1 MIYCTID
8 LRRTKDDSGSGEERR
23 REKREKHRRG
33 KIYSKSLDLVSNQTL
48 RRFKSFDFDPPA
60 RHLRLSSLCE
70 KENLIVTVAIDVL
83 KDSIRSPLFL
93 PHTIASM
100 SDDTCRVAEQF
111 SSI

>member
-23 REKREKHRRG
+23 REKNIEEG
-33 KIYSKSLDLVSNQTL
+33 KKYSKSLDLVSNQTL

-93 PHTIASM
+93 PRTIASM
-100 SDDTCRVAEQF
+100 SDDTCRVDEQF